1 VNEVKEM
8 HLTLNYIEVAASVDV
23 PYSMEILPAPSSI
36 GPGSVEMFHRFN
48 VDSNGGTDLS
58 PEQGLVHVWKKL
70 VTLPNVA
77 LDADYKLF
85 AGDNSLHSSAY
96 LTFLTRFCQ
105 SAQEAGYKNINK
117 HLLKKRPPDAWNTS
131 HVLVS
136 KKPSSPNKRK
146 HTSDEDDSH
155 AEIVVTFDDDGEEK
169 EQPKKKKSRIET
181 NLF

>member
-8 HLTLNYIEVAASVDV
+8 HLTLNYVEVAASMDV

-48 VDSNGGTDLS
+48 VGSNGGTDLS

-77 LDADYKLF
+77 LDADYKLS

-105 SAQEAGYKNINK
+105 SAQDAGYKNLNK
-117 HLLKKRPPDAWNTS
+117 HLLKKPPPETWNTS
-131 HVLVS
+131 RVLVS
-136 KKPSSPNKRK
+136 KPLSPNKRK
-146 HTSDEDDSH
+146 HTSDEDDEY
-155 AEIVVTFDDDGEEK
+155 AEIVVTFDDGEEE
-169 EQPKKKKSRIET
+169 EQPKKKKSRLDV
-181 NLF
+181 NRS